1 MSKNTSS
8 QPYFI
13 QSQKV
18 LILVNEYSTCV
29 TKTANSIIELAN
41 IVYRAKEDLNNQ
53 EYEFFRKSIK
63 ADDAKD
69 SYLKKLHCIAQKSSR
84 LVSIKEKLP
93 AAYTTLY
100 ALAKLTDAEF
110 QLLLA
115 EDAIK
120 PNLTANEL
128 LKLKI
133 KKSKHTP
140 AFKAT
145 EKFSIKSSA
154 NADLYNFLIELQNLC
169 TKFNVELNS
178 RLKTSNFV
186 NAEKDNQID
195 SNIQEVNCKSIA
207 LVA

>member
-1 MSKNTSS
+1 MSSKPNL
-8 QPYFI
+8 I

-18 LILVNEYSTCV
+18 SNLINEYCTCLS
-29 TKTANSIIELAN
+29 KTANSIIELAN
-41 IVYRAKEDLNNQ
+41 IVYRAKEDLSKQ
-53 EYEFFRKSIK
+53 EYELFRRSIK

-84 LVSIKEKLP
+84 LESIKEKLP

-110 QLLLA
+110 QHLLA
-115 EDAIK
+115 VDAIK

-128 LKLKI
+128 SKLKI

-140 AFKAT
+140 AFKFT

-154 NADLYNFLIELQNLC
+154 KSDLYNFLIELQNLC
-169 TKFNVELNS
+169 IKFNVELNS
-178 RLKTSNFV
+178 RLKKSNFV
-186 NAEKDNQID
+186 NAEKDDLID
-195 SNIQEVNCKSIA
+195 SKIQEVNYKSIA